1 VRRRLSGD
9 LLVAFFCLAF
19 AALPACN
26 CSGTTGDICTQN
38 SDCSAGATCING
50 ACAKI
55 PECSRS
61 AECDAGSS
69 CISGQCAVVG
79 NPCTNDSACATGASC
94 STHHVCAPPSCT
106 SAIDCGL
113 QQVCIAGS
121 CAPVGTPPP
130 DCDAGEN
137 CVFPPPPPDS
147 GPTCVNLQCAQVA
160 CADGGTTTLTGQV
173 FDPSGQ
179 VPLYNALVYV
189 PNGQVQPFDAGVSC
203 DICGGGT
210 SGDPLVIALTDATGS
225 YTLKNVPAG
234 VSFPLVMQIGKW
246 RRQVTIPAIT
256 ACGTS
261 SPSDV
266 NLERFP
272 KNQSEGDIPQFA
284 IATGSADAFEC
295 LLVKMLDASEFTR
308 PDGGG
313 RVHMYVTP
321 QGSPAPLQ
329 LPGGSPPAT
338 SLWGDTA
345 TLANYDV
352 VLLPCEGSEYR
363 KPDAG
368 IANLVSY
375 TGVGGRLFVTHYSY
389 VWTAFNAP
397 FNTVANWVPD
407 APQNH
412 NPGTPP
418 GSPTPFLI
426 DSSFPKG
433 LAFQDWLSNVG
444 ALTDPSP
451 TCSGASGQLCIHDPR
466 DDVGPVTSFGTRWV
480 YGPNVNN
487 TTTPVATE
495 HLTWNTPVNPPPQ
508 PDGDAGVQ
516 CGRVVFSDFHV
527 TATGRNTGSNVF
539 PAGCVSAPM
548 TGQEKALVF
557 MLFDVSS
564 CVQSDQTPPTVC
576 PALGQGCSTTQA
588 CCNGLSCLGQ
598 SLAPCAAGES
608 CTCQVP
614 IN

>member
-1 VRRRLSGD
+1 MRRRLSGD

-26 CSGTTGDICTQN
+26 CSGTTGDVCTQN
-38 SDCSAGATCING
+38 SECSAGATCING

-55 PECSRS
+55 PQCGRS
-61 AECDAGSS
+61 ADCDAGSS
-69 CISGQCAVVG
+69 CISGQCTPVG
-79 NPCTNDSACATGASC
+79 NPCNNNSACAAGASC

-130 DCDAGEN
+130 DCDAGGN

-189 PNGQVQPFDAGVSC
+189 PNGDVKPFDAGVSC

-210 SGDPLVIALTDATGS
+210 SGDPLVIALTDPTGS

-246 RRQVTIPAIT
+246 RRQVTIPAIN
-256 ACGTS
+256 ACNVQAVT
-261 SPSDV
+261 DV

-272 KNQSEGDIPQFA
+272 KNHTEGDIPQFA

-295 LLVKMLDASEFTR
+295 LMVKMLDSSEFTL
-308 PDGGG
+308 PTGGG
-313 RVHMYVTP
+313 RVHVYTTP
-321 QGSPAPLQ
+321 EGNPLQ
-329 LPGGSPPAT
+329 LAGGVPQAST
-338 SLWGDTA
+338 LWGDTG
-345 TLANYDV
+345 TLSQYDV
-352 VLLPCEGSEYR
+352 VLLPCEGGEYR

-368 IANLVSY
+368 ISNLVSY
-375 TGVGGRLFVTHYSY
+375 TGVGGRLFITHYSY

-397 FNTVANWVPD
+397 FNTVAAWAPD
-407 APQNH
+407 KNQAH
-412 NPGTPP
+412 NPPD
-418 GSPTPFLI
+418 PFNTTI
-426 DSSFPKG
+426 DTSFPKG
-433 LAFQDWLSNVG
+433 QAFQDWLSNVG
-444 ALTDPSP
+444 ALTGPNLVVHES
-451 TCSGASGQLCIHDPR
+451 R
-466 DDVGPVTSFGTRWV
+466 NDVGAVNPSGTRWI
-480 YGPNVNN
+480 YGTVPLNTVN
-487 TTTPVATE
+487 PIGTE
-495 HLTWNTPVNPPPQ
+495 HLTFNTPINPPPL

-527 TATGRNTGSNVF
+527 TAAGRHQSSNVF
-539 PAGCVSAPM
+539 PTDCVAGPMSA
-548 TGQEKALVF
+548 QEKALVF

-588 CCNGLSCLGQ
+588 CCSGLSCLGQ
-598 SLAPCAAGES
+598 SFAPCAAGES